1 MSGAQIFERAITII
15 GLVFVVGNAVA
26 VFRLWRRYG

>member
-1 MSGAQIFERAITII
+1 MSGAQIFEGAVTAI
-15 GLVFVVGNAVA
+15 GVLFVVGNAVM